1 MDRSVLDQGWFG
13 HNGRLYGTF
22 EQPVGGARAVAVLF
36 PSLGA
41 EALFAHRA
49 FRIMSRLLVAEG
61 VAVLRLDWTGTGD
74 SLGDLDTDSLVQCWH
89 QDVDDCLAAV
99 AEMDLPVLA
108 VGLRAGATL
117 MSNSAGIEAVDVALL
132 WDPCGTGRNFLREQQ
147 MLFTTVSDAW
157 LADEPEPPADLVQT
171 PQIAYP
177 APLAATVK
185 ALKLDPRNL
194 QQVEHLVLGLRSDR
208 VYGKAVA
215 QCEELPQAET
225 VDLNLS
231 REDRSVHPDDQFS
244 AVPIGDI
251 KRLLSRAL
259 AVLPRHELIRGL
271 GLPLNDALTTTQ
283 WRESAHEFGRV
294 GAFGVV
300 TEPLGGSDS
309 WVMIY
314 NSGRIPHHGLG
325 RSAVDWARTLAADGY
340 SVFRVDDPDIGD
352 GRRVRNPNGPWFYI
366 PRNVRAANEA
376 VAFAR
381 EHGARRLALIGLCL
395 GSWCSMRVAR
405 KQPVD
410 AVYMLNPVQWTIRPM
425 PFAQGGLMVY
435 WRLQVAEFTI
445 RMRGRLGRLGLLPD
459 PARMLNSMKT
469 GHTTIAIGKVEKETA
484 DAASRGGVFPS
495 EPVRGLRL
503 RQMPSLDHSA
513 ATWQLRTYL
522 AQRLPRWIHE
532 DLPLDKSIHG
542 S

>member
-1 MDRSVLDQGWFG
+1 MDRSVLNQGWFG
-13 HNGRLYGTF
+13 RNGRLYGTF
-22 EQPVGGARAVAVLF
+22 EQPVGGPRAVAVLF
-36 PSLGA
+36 PPLGA

-49 FRIMSRLLVAEG
+49 FRIMSSLLVADG
-61 VAVLRLDWTGTGD
+61 VAVLRMDWTGTGD
-74 SLGDLDTDSLVQCWH
+74 SLGDLDTDNLVECWH
-89 QDVDDCLAAV
+89 EDVDDCVAAV
-99 AEMDLPVLA
+99 DKLGLPLLV

-117 MSNSAGIEAVDVALL
+117 MSNCAAIERADVALL

-157 LADEPEPPADLVQT
+157 LAAEPHPPDDLVQT

-177 APLAATVK
+177 GQLATTVK
-185 ALKLDPRNL
+185 ALKLDPTHF
-194 QQVEHLVLGLRSDR
+194 QQVNHIVLGLRSDR

-215 QCEELPQAET
+215 ECEALPQSEV

-251 KRLLSRAL
+251 KRLLRQAL
-259 AVLPRHELIRGL
+259 ATLSPYEPVNQPGV
-271 GLPLNDALTTTQ
+271 PLNADLVTAQ
-283 WRESAHEFGRV
+283 WRETAHEFGRV
-294 GAFGVV
+294 GAFGLA
-300 TEPLGGSDS
+300 TEPIGGSDT

-325 RSAVDWARTLAADGY
+325 RSAVDWARALAVEGY

-410 AVYMLNPVQWTIRPM
+410 AVYMLNPVQWTVRPM
-425 PFAQGGLMVY
+425 PFAQGGRMVY
-435 WRLQVAEFTI
+435 WRLQAAQFTI
-445 RMRGRLGRLGLLPD
+445 RIRGRLGRLGLLAD
-459 PARMLNSMKT
+459 PARLLNSMKT
-469 GHTTIAIGKVEKETA
+469 NHTTIAVGKTEKETV
-484 DAASRGGVFPS
+484 DAASRGGRFPS

-503 RQMPSLDHSA
+503 KEMPSLDHSA

-522 AQRLPRWIHE
+522 AERLPRWIRE
-532 DLPLDKSIHG
+532 DMPLG
-542 S
+542 